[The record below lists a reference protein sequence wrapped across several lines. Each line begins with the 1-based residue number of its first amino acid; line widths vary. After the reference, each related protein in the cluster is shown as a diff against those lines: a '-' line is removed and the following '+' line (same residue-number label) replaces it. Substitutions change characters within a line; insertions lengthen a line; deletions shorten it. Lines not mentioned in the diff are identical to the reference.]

1 MTAVS
6 SSAAVTEIVDS
17 WFAALNE
24 PDPAQRAA
32 YIERAWVDH
41 GHWVDPPF
49 EGQGHATI
57 SEMIAGTQGQYPGTR
72 FRRTTQID
80 VHHDVVRYGWELVG
94 DDGTLIV
101 TGLDVGQLAADG
113 RLQRVSGF
121 FGELAAEQAA

>member
-6 SSAAVTEIVDS
+6 SNAAVTEIVDS

-24 PDPAQRAA
+24 PDPGQRAA
-32 YIERAWVDH
+32 YIERAWTED
-41 GHWVDPPF
+41 GRWVDPPF
-49 EGQGHATI
+49 EGQGHATL

-72 FRRTTQID
+72 FQRTTEID
-80 VHHDVVRYGWELVG
+80 VHHDAVRYGWELVG
-94 DDGTLIV
+94 DDGTVLV

-121 FGELAAEQAA
+121 FGELADAQAA